1 MITASDIHHARILVV
16 DDRLAN
22 VRLLEGTLRGA
33 GYTSITCTMQ
43 PQEVCELH
51 RTNRYD
57 LILLDLMMPGMDG
70 FQVMEGLKAIDE
82 SGYLPVLVITAQP
95 GHKLR
100 ALQAGAKDFISK
112 PIDLAEVLTR
122 VYNMLEVRLLH
133 RQARQHGHALQQTV
147 DRLTEA
153 ERLKKGFLSTVSH
166 ELRTPLTSI
175 RGALGLLAAG
185 ATGALS
191 RDALR
196 LVEIAERNAVRLM
209 ALINDILD
217 LDRLETGTIQLHCGL
232 VDAESIVRRALESLP
247 TIGQRHDV
255 VVEAAEVS
263 SMIWADADRIV
274 QVLVNLLSNAV
285 KFSASGG
292 VVTIGVA
299 LKDEWLEFRVTDRGR
314 GVPAAQHL
322 AIFERFHQ
330 VEMSD
335 AREKGG
341 AGLGL
346 AICKSIVEQ
355 HGGSIGVESTAGN
368 GSTFWFRVR
377 TAPEAAEGAII
388 ARTPSHPGRVLD
400 ARPASRTGRLRGPG
414 RASPSRTLSDPVIR
428 VLIIDDDADIRT
440 VTRLSLSCV
449 GRMDVIEAASGA
461 EGVRKAR
468 KDKPDVIL
476 LDMMMPAMDGVQT
489 LALLRAQPTTAMTPV
504 IFLTAEAAAAEVE
517 RLTSLGAAGVLLK
530 PFDPDTLSA
539 EVRRLINRPLTI
551 GPVGH
556 MLPPHVTPRAS

>member
-1 MITASDIHHARILVV
+1 MITPSDIRHARILIV

-22 VRLLEGTLRGA
+22 VRLLEGALRGA
-33 GYTSITCTMQ
+33 GYTSITSTMQ

-51 RTNRYD
+51 RNHRYD

-70 FQVMEGLKAIDE
+70 FEVMAGLKAVDD

-112 PIDLAEVLTR
+112 PIDLAEMLTR
-122 VYNMLEVRLLH
+122 VSNMLEVRLLH
-133 RQARQHGHALQQTV
+133 RQARQNSRVLEQTV

-153 ERLKKGFLSTVSH
+153 ERLKNGFLSTVSH

-175 RGALGLLAAG
+175 RGSLGLLASG
-185 ATGALS
+185 ATGVLS
-191 RDALR
+191 DDAIR

-217 LDRLETGTIQLHCGL
+217 LDRLETGTIQLQCAR
-232 VDAESIVRRALESLP
+232 VPAASIVRRAIESLP
-247 TIGQRHDV
+247 AIGQRHGV
-255 VVEAAEVS
+255 AVEVDEVS
-263 SMIWADADRIV
+263 AMIWADADRIV

-285 KFSASGG
+285 KFSASDG

-299 LKDEWLEFRVTDRGR
+299 RKDEWLEFRVTDRGR
-314 GVPAAQHL
+314 GVPASQHL
-322 AIFERFHQ
+322 AIFERFRQ
-330 VEMSD
+330 VETSD

-355 HGGSIGVESTAGN
+355 HGGAIGVESTERN

-377 TAPEAAEGAII
+377 TAPEAAQVVIT
-388 ARTPSHPGRVLD
+388 ARRSSQTGRIPD
-400 ARPASRTGRLRGPG
+400 ARPVPRTRRLRGP
-414 RASPSRTLSDPVIR
+414 AWAAPSRPLSDPTIK
-428 VLIIDDDADIRT
+428 VLIVDDDADIRT
-440 VTRLSLSCV
+440 VTRMSLSC
-449 GRMDVIEAASGA
+449 GGMEVIEAASGA

-468 KDKPDVIL
+468 KEKPDVIL
-476 LDMMMPAMDGVQT
+476 LDMMMPTMDGVQT
-489 LALLRAQPTTAMTPV
+489 LALLRAQPATAMTPV
-504 IFLTAEAAAAEVE
+504 IFLTAEAARAEVE
-517 RLTSLGAAGVLLK
+517 RLTTLGAAGVLLK
-530 PFDPDTLSA
+530 PFDPHTLSA
-539 EVRRLINRPLTI
+539 EVRSLVNRPLKA
-551 GPVGH
+551 GPAGH
-556 MLPPHVTPRAS
+556 ILPPRVTPHAS

>member
-1 MITASDIHHARILVV
+1 MITPSDIHHARILIV

-22 VRLLEGTLRGA
+22 VRLLEGALRGA
-33 GYTSITCTMQ
+33 GYTSITSTMQ
-43 PQEVCELH
+43 SQDVCGLH
-51 RTNRYD
+51 GQNRYD

-70 FQVMEGLKAIDE
+70 FEVMEGLKAVDE

-133 RQARQHGHALQQTV
+133 RQARQHSRVLQQTV
-147 DRLTEA
+147 DLLTEA
-153 ERLKKGFLSTVSH
+153 ERLKNGFLSTVSH

-175 RGALGLLAAG
+175 RGALGLLASG

-191 RDALR
+191 HDAIR

-217 LDRLETGTIQLHCGL
+217 LDRLETGTIQLHCAP
-232 VDAESIVRRALESLP
+232 VPAESIVRRALESLA
-247 TIGQRHDV
+247 TIGLRHGV
-255 VVEAAEVS
+255 AVEADEVS

-285 KFSASGG
+285 KFSVLDG
-292 VVTIGVA
+292 VVTIGHV
-299 LKDEWLEFRVTDRGR
+299 LEDGWHEFRVTDHGR

-355 HGGSIGVESTAGN
+355 HGGTIGVTSTEGN

-377 TAPEAAEGAII
+377 TAPEAARGAIP
-388 ARTPSHPGRVLD
+388 ARSSSHLGHPPD
-400 ARPASRTGRLRGPG
+400 ARPAPRTRRVPAPTWAA
-414 RASPSRTLSDPVIR
+414 RSRTLGDPTIK
-428 VLIIDDDADIRT
+428 VLIIDDDTDIRT

-449 GRMDVIEAASGA
+449 GGMDVIEAASGA
-461 EGVRKAR
+461 EGVRRAR
-468 KDKPDVIL
+468 KEKPDVIL
-476 LDMMMPAMDGVQT
+476 LDVMMPAMDGVQT
-489 LALLRAQPTTAMTPV
+489 LALLRAQPATAMTPV
-504 IFLTAEAAAAEVE
+504 IFLTAEAAGAEVE
-517 RLTSLGAAGVLLK
+517 RLTTLGAAGVLLK
-530 PFDPDTLSA
+530 PFDPDTLA
-539 EVRRLINRPLTI
+539 ADVRTLVKRPLN
-551 GPVGH
+551 VGTAH
-556 MLPPHVTPRAS
+556 HILPPRVTPRAS